1 MKHTFPSALSSLV
14 AILSQWALA
23 VVTLSC
29 QHSALIFV
37 FRNLVRRHLN
47 LMRYLRFFFS
57 VRNNSFCC
65 KTNVYGEVWQMP
77 WLIRQL
83 ILKSHTCTYIH
94 LVRGTPTAGVLI
106 HWVIISRRWE
116 RIQQRDSESPINTDS
131 PRKEKCCDALPGR
144 EITGP
149 QNTQNWHHFTRTS
162 SSTHSN
168 YLCLLTLLHLVLLSS
183 FSM

>member
-65 KTNVYGEVWQMP
+65 KTIVYGEVWQIGSSSPDGGSVFSNVIVSHPSIQP

-83 ILKSHTCTYIH
+83 ILIRAILVHIYISAG
-94 LVRGTPTAGVLI
+94 LKCMFNTSGCPNDWFQLKCVRAYYFKL
-106 HWVIISRRWE
+106 
-116 RIQQRDSESPINTDS
+116 SEICWT
-131 PRKEKCCDALPGR
+131 EK
-144 EITGP
+144 
-149 QNTQNWHHFTRTS
+149 NTQVVQLF
-162 SSTHSN
+162 
-168 YLCLLTLLHLVLLSS
+168 
-183 FSM
+183 MK

>member
-1 MKHTFPSALSSLV
+1 MLSYVWFCKMWMINTIKKNTLPF
-14 AILSQWALA
+14 LA
-23 VVTLSC
+23 
-29 QHSALIFV
+29 
-37 FRNLVRRHLN
+37 N
-47 LMRYLRFFFS
+47 
-57 VRNNSFCC
+57 C
-65 KTNVYGEVWQMP
+65 KTRSLFWHLKNMADRGYGLM
-77 WLIRQL
+77 I
-83 ILKSHTCTYIH
+83 S

-106 HWVIISRRWE
+106 HWVIISRRWEHYE

-131 PRKEKCCDALPGR
+131 PRKEKCCDAFPGCQ
-144 EITGP
+144 ITGP